1 MAAESSPKPFQ
12 ESAIRTGVF
21 AECVSAQKISVR
33 DSVSGAGQVQGQKC
47 ASPFRSTS
55 RSDNRWMVRPR
66 IRDESRL
73 AREQREQQQLE
84 SVGSNEKQSVD
95 GGSAATPKNDR
106 DILTGPGQLRT

>member
-1 MAAESSPKPFQ
+1 MAAELIPEPFK

-21 AECVSAQKISVR
+21 AECVSAQRTSAR
-33 DSVSGAGQVQGQKC
+33 DLLFGAGQVQEQKC

-55 RSDNRWMVRPR
+55 RNDNPWMVRPR
-66 IRDESRL
+66 SRDASRL

-95 GGSAATPKNDR
+95 EGSAATPKKWR
-106 DILTGPGQLRT
+106 